1 MEIFLFVLVAAV
13 VFVIWYGQTPAGK
26 EAAAK
31 AEKERQAAA
40 VKFAQEKEKYRIE
53 NILEPLINN
62 PDNSSYCNSIPTLL
76 IQGSTYHSYNYGTIY
91 NDVLEI
97 LASNPDK
104 IHLKPLCLEIGRK
117 HYSALRPD
125 KRPTIYDEQA
135 IQNDILVR
143 SK

>member
-1 MEIFLFVLVAAV
+1 MEVILVVLVVGCIFL
-13 VFVIWYGQTPAGK
+13 IWYSQTPAGK

-31 AEKERQAAA
+31 AEEERQAAA

-53 NILEPLINN
+53 NILEPLRKN
-62 PDNSSYCNSIPTLL
+62 PADSSYCNSIPTLL
-76 IQGSTYHSYNYGTIY
+76 VQGSMYHSYHYGTIY
-91 NDVLEI
+91 NEVLEI

-104 IHLKPLCLEIGRK
+104 IHIKPLCLEMGRK

-125 KRPTIYDEQA
+125 KLPTIYDEQA